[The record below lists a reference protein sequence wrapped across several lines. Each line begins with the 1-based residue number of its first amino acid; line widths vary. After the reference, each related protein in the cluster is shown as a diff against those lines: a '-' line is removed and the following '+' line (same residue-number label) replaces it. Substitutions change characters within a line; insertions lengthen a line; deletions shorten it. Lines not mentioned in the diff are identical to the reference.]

1 MRQILKIT
9 AIIAVM
15 ALITVPFCTS
25 AEACVGE
32 GSAYA
37 SQNGIGTIPS
47 HYDVFSDETMVE
59 AYSNMET
66 YNAIGRS
73 HAYLSTAIGT
83 WNGYWQEDAKV
94 WMYGYKMN
102 GISIT
107 DGSAFFSATIDV
119 KKGNYSQDFI
129 FDIPGNSQFV
139 RSNPGTSDMR
149 GLETVTVE
157 VINVAMA
164 LFASTPAGAIWTAA
178 SILSDLGAEFNK
190 NANIDNNDEKK
201 YT

>member
-1 MRQILKIT
+1 MIFKTSSKFSVRYLKDLT
-9 AIIAVM
+9 RY
-15 ALITVPFCTS
+15 CH
-25 AEACVGE
+25 
-32 GSAYA
+32 
-37 SQNGIGTIPS
+37 N
-47 HYDVFSDETMVE
+47 
-59 AYSNMET
+59 
-66 YNAIGRS
+66 
-73 HAYLSTAIGT
+73 
-83 WNGYWQEDAKV
+83 K
-94 WMYGYKMN
+94 
-102 GISIT
+102 ISRE
-107 DGSAFFSATIDV
+107 FPFSATIDV